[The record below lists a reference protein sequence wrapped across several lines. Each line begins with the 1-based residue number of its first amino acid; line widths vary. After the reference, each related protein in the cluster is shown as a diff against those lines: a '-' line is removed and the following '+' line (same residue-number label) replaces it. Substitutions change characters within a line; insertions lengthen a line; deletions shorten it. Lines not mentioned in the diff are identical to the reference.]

1 MFIKRKVN
9 KMIANYFIID
19 DFLLKQLEK
28 LDNHSLYTKIDNLL
42 DNDDIYPCCDIDT
55 IWNGLYFLISS
66 KEDPIYDKTI
76 FEDYA
81 KSAFIFG
88 DINFNTEEYIA
99 YIKKDEIPKILEEIE
114 KIKINEINF
123 EPKVFDENQIFP
135 NRWLKED
142 KELLKQELEMDFNEL
157 KDFFYKAKEINK
169 NILITIM

>member
-1 MFIKRKVN
+1 
-9 KMIANYFIID
+9 MIANYFIID

-28 LDNHSLYTKIDNLL
+28 LDANSLYEKIDDLL
-42 DNDDIYPCCDIDT
+42 DDDIPCCDIDT

-66 KEDPIYDKTI
+66 KEDPIYDKTN

-99 YIKKDEIPKILEEIE
+99 YIRKEEISKILEEIE
-114 KIKINEINF
+114 KININNISFNPKI
-123 EPKVFDENQIFP
+123 FDEKQIFP
-135 NRWLKED
+135 NIWLKED
-142 KELLKQELEMDFNEL
+142 KELLFEQLEMAFDEL
-157 KDFFYKAKEINK
+157 KRFFYQAKQQNK

>member
-1 MFIKRKVN
+1 
-9 KMIANYFIID
+9 MIANYFIID

-28 LDNHSLYTKIDNLL
+28 LDNNSLYAKIDNIL
-42 DNDDIYPCCDIDT
+42 DNDELYPCCDIDT

-66 KEDPIYDKTI
+66 KEEPVYDKTI

-99 YIKKDEIPKILEEIE
+99 YINKEEISKILEEIE
-114 KIKINEINF
+114 KIDINKLNFNPKI
-123 EPKVFDENQIFP
+123 FDEKQIFP
-135 NRWLKED
+135 NMWLKED
-142 KELLKQELEMDFNEL
+142 KELLFEELEMAFDEL
-157 KDFFYKAKEINK
+157 KDFFYEAKEQNK